1 MMPKSKQEI
10 AWENAGVLEGYDPDE
25 YRSDYRNYPIRFD
38 DYEKRDSIH
47 GWTIE
52 RREINGQKRLV
63 PVRLAP
69 KGGSASD
76 QQPSD
81 ATPDRPGGVV
91 KKG

>member
-1 MMPKSKQEI
+1 MPKSKQER
-10 AWENAGVLEGYDPDE
+10 AWENAGVLSGYDPDE
-25 YRSDYRNYPIRFD
+25 YRSDYRNSPIRFD
-38 DYEKRDSIH
+38 DYEKRDSIY

-52 RREINGQKRLV
+52 RRELDGTGRLV
-63 PVRLAP
+63 PVRFTP
-69 KGGSASD
+69 EGKPASD